1 MGPQDSGDELV
12 RREEE
17 LRVEPRERLAGL
29 VRIRT
34 NVDGGVVT
42 EVVDRD
48 VEDGVVDR
56 RPADEDD
63 SGEVE
68 VLADGSVSI
77 PLLEEELVVT
87 KRVVVRE
94 RIIVRKQRRSEPE
107 QIQAELRR
115 ERLDIVTEEPPE
127 EPRG

>member
-1 MGPQDSGDELV
+1 MAEQHSGDELV
-12 RREEE
+12 RHEEE
-17 LRVEPRERLAGL
+17 LRVEARDRVAGV

-48 VEDGVVDR
+48 VEDGVVDHQ
-56 RPADEDD
+56 PAHEND

-87 KRVVVRE
+87 KRTVVRE
-94 RIIVRKQRRSEPE
+94 RVIVRKQRRSEPE
-107 QIQAELRR
+107 RIQAELRR
-115 ERLDIVTEEPPE
+115 ERLDVVTEEPP
-127 EPRG
+127 GDAAG